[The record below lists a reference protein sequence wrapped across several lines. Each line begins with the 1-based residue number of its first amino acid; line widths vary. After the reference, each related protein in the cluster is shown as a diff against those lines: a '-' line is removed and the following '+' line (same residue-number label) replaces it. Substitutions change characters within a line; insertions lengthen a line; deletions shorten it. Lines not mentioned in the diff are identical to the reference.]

1 MVVAEAADVCAW
13 LADESHAATLYA
25 TLLPYERQHVIAHA
39 HRAVPRSR
47 GPGSGPLGA
56 SARRPHRGRRASA
69 VDAGGAEEL
78 HALPAKAYVLAEL
91 AAVEPTRSRA
101 RREHADAALEVARR
115 LGMAPLVDQVEALL
129 GPREGDPLLTPR
141 ETEVTALVA
150 EGLSNA
156 AIARRLTL
164 SERTVENHVS
174 RILLK
179 LDLTSRT
186 ALAVW
191 HERR

>member
-1 MVVAEAADVCAW
+1 M
-13 LADESHAATLYA
+13 
-25 TLLPYERQHVIAHA
+25 
-39 HRAVPRSR
+39 
-47 GPGSGPLGA
+47 
-56 SARRPHRGRRASA
+56 
-69 VDAGGAEEL
+69 
-78 HALPAKAYVLAEL
+78 LAEL
-91 AAVEPTRSRA
+91 AAVEPIRSRA